1 MEYFLERIARSL
13 REDFGND
20 LNRHCLVFPGR
31 RAGLYLL
38 KYISQGLSKP
48 VWAPST
54 YTINELFRTLSPLQ
68 TAGNELLLF
77 ELYKVYSS
85 LRKDAGSFDDF
96 YFWGDMLIN
105 DFDDTDK
112 YIADASGLFQNV
124 KDLKEIDLK
133 FGGLTDEQKDIIK
146 RFWSNFDISKPTGQK
161 SEFLGLWS
169 VMNELYEGFGK
180 ALRIQ
185 NLAYEGMIF
194 RDVVRMNDKELVAA
208 VKWDMV
214 HFIGFNAL
222 NNCEKR
228 LMTVLKNAGRA
239 KFYWD
244 YDNSYI
250 GKGNHNSAGFFMTE
264 NLRIFGNNMP
274 GDWSYDTLL
283 SSSDNVN
290 RRVIE
295 TSSDVAQVKM
305 IPTLLTEI
313 GPDPENAH
321 HTAVVL
327 SDETLLVPLLSSL
340 PGNMADINITMGY
353 PLRQTLVYTLI
364 RSLMD
369 LQRTA
374 KQNNDL
380 ISFHAT
386 EVLNITGHPMI
397 ADLLE
402 PEDVLLTG
410 YLRSTGKAWFS
421 SSDFG
426 ASKLF
431 SEIFTKHDQPALLS
445 SWFRDILS
453 IIALKS
459 ASEDE
464 SELNIRNE
472 FIYRIVLALNRL
484 ETIISNPDVSFSA
497 DTYLKLLDRLL
508 KSQSVPFSG
517 EPLSGIQIM
526 GILETRALDFK
537 NLIILSV
544 NEGVMPALSSSS
556 SFIPFSL
563 RQAFGLPSVNHQES
577 IFAYHFYRLLQRAE
591 NVTFT
596 YNSNSEGLRSGEMSR
611 FLIQMNYDQILKPDF
626 TNLGFEIRTPP
637 HPLESIPRKEDHVK
651 KLEGKFLNGRA
662 LSPSAI
668 NTWLGCRMKFFFKY
682 VAEIAEP
689 ETVKEE
695 IDPAVFGNILHSV
708 MKQLYEVHSG
718 KVITVEILSSLL
730 KNEEYLRKVVDG
742 SIIKE
747 FRNGEEGTATGNE
760 LIVRDVLFAYLKRI
774 LHADRSLAPVTI
786 MHLEQFVDFSMEAEC
801 AGKKIMVR
809 TGGYADR
816 IDKVAGSVRIVDYKT
831 GNVGESVCSIDD
843 LFIEDRPKDSDG
855 WLQILLYCE
864 AYLKKNNENGPIR
877 PSIYKIKKMTGRS
890 FKDTLVIK
898 EGRGETRVVDDFI
911 QVREQFNAG
920 LLNVVERIFN
930 PEEPFTM
937 TKEPSKCRY
946 CPYVILCSRR
956 YQ

>member
-38 KYISQGLSKP
+38 KYLSHGLSKP
-48 VWAPST
+48 IWAPAT
-54 YTINELFRTLSPLQ
+54 YTINDLFRTLSPLQ

-77 ELYKVYSS
+77 ELYRVYSS
-85 LRKDAGSFDDF
+85 LRRDAGNFDDF

-112 YIADASGLFQNV
+112 YVADASGLFRNV
-124 KDLKEIDLK
+124 KDLREIDLK
-133 FGGLTDEQKDIIK
+133 FGGLTEEQKEIIK
-146 RFWSNFDISKPTGQK
+146 RFWSNFDISKPTDQK
-161 SEFLGLWS
+161 SEFLGLWC
-169 VMNELYEGFGK
+169 VMNELYEGFRD
-180 ALRIQ
+180 ALRRQ

-194 RDVVRMNDKELVAA
+194 RDVAGMNDKELADS

-228 LMTVLKNAGRA
+228 LMTVLKNAGKAR
-239 KFYWD
+239 FYWD

-250 GKGNHNSAGFFMTE
+250 DKGNHNSAGFFMVE
-264 NLRIFGNNMP
+264 NLKTFGNDMP
-274 GDWSYDTLL
+274 GDWSYDTML
-283 SSSDNVN
+283 STTENVK

-295 TSSDVAQVKM
+295 TSSDVAQVKL
-305 IPTLLTEI
+305 IPKLLAEI
-313 GPDPENAH
+313 NADPENAH

-340 PGNMADINITMGY
+340 PSDSVDINITMGY
-353 PLRQTLVYTLI
+353 PLRQTLVYTLV
-364 RSLMD
+364 RNLMD

-374 KQNNDL
+374 RLQNEI
-380 ISFHAT
+380 ISFHAP
-386 EVLNITGHPMI
+386 EVMNIIGHPMI
-397 ADLLE
+397 SAMYG
-402 PEDVLLTG
+402 PEDSILAENVKSSGRAWLPANDFAASPLLSG
-410 YLRSTGKAWFS
+410 
-421 SSDFG
+421 
-426 ASKLF
+426 
-431 SEIFTKHDQPALLS
+431 IFIKHDQPATLS
-445 SWFRDILS
+445 AWFRDILS
-453 IIALKS
+453 MIALKS
-459 ASEDE
+459 GSGEEQTD
-464 SELNIRNE
+464 LNIRNE

-484 ETIISNPDVSFSA
+484 ETIIRKPDVPFSA

-611 FLIQMNYDQILKPDF
+611 FLIQMNYDKMLKPEF
-626 TNLGFEIRTPP
+626 INVGFEIRTPP
-637 HPLESIPRKEDHVK
+637 LPVETITREDAHIR

-668 NTWLGCRMKFFFKY
+668 NTWLGCRMKFFLRY

-689 ETVKEE
+689 ETVKDE
-695 IDPAVFGNILHSV
+695 IDPAVFGNILHSA

-718 KVITVEILSSLL
+718 KVITADILGNLM
-730 KNEEYLRKVVDG
+730 KNEEYLRKVVDET
-742 SIIKE
+742 IIKE
-747 FRNGEEGTATGNE
+747 FRNGDDGPATGNE

-774 LHADRSLAPVTI
+774 LQVDRALAPITI
-786 MHLEQFVDFSMEAEC
+786 KHLEEFIGFSMDIGPGE
-801 AGKKIMVR
+801 KKVKVK

-816 IDKVAGSVRIVDYKT
+816 IDRVDGSIRIVDYKT
-831 GNVGESVCSIDD
+831 GNISESICSIDD
-843 LFIEDRPKDSDG
+843 LFAGDRPKESDG

-864 AYLKKNNENGPIR
+864 AYLNINNQSGHIR

-890 FKDTLVIK
+890 FNDTLVIK
-898 EGRGETRVVDDFI
+898 EGRNEIMVEDYSL
-911 QVREQFNAG
+911 VREQFIAG
-920 LLNVVERIFN
+920 LVRVVESIFN

-937 TKEPSKCRY
+937 TKEASKCRY
-946 CPYVILCSRR
+946 CPYIILCSR
-956 YQ
+956 